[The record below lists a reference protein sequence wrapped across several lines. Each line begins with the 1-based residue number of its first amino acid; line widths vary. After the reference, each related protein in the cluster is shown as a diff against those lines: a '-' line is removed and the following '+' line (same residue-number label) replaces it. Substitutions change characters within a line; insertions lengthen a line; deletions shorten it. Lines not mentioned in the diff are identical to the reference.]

1 MEVRVRLYGR
11 LKEGAESP
19 VRVVRMDVEAP
30 TVGDLLARLREE
42 GDLAAEIDS
51 LAFAVG
57 EETVGTDRRLRDGDE
72 VGLLPPVS
80 GG

>member
-11 LKEGAESP
+11 LKEGTGEA
-19 VRVVRMDVEAP
+19 VRTVEMDGEAA
-30 TVGDLLARLREE
+30 TVGDLVAHLGEE
-42 GDLAAEIDS
+42 GDLAAEVDS
-51 LAFAVG
+51 LAF
-57 EETVGTDRRLRDGDE
+57 TVGGEVVGPEQRLRDGDE

>member
-11 LKEGAESP
+11 LKEGADEAVRSVTLDGES
-19 VRVVRMDVEAP
+19 A
-30 TVGDLLARLREE
+30 TVGDLVARLREE
-42 GDLAAEIDS
+42 GGLAAELDS

-57 EETVGTDRRLRDGDE
+57 DEVVGPGRRLRDGDE

>member
-1 MEVRVRLYGR
+1 MRVRVRLYGR
-11 LKEGAESP
+11 LKESAGSP
-19 VRVVRMDVEAP
+19 ARVVELDGDAP

-42 GDLAAEIDS
+42 VDLGGELDS
-51 LAFAVG
+51 LAL
-57 EETVGTDRRLRDGDE
+57 TVGDEVVDAGRPLRDGDE